1 MTKKE
6 KAKLFD
12 EYLKKLY
19 GDAQCGLEAEND
31 PFKLLVMA
39 ILSAQCTDAR
49 VNIVSKTLFEKLPD
63 AKAMAESKEG
73 ELEELIRSVGLYN
86 SKAKNLRA
94 CAKRICDT
102 YDGKVPSEMD
112 DLLTLGGVG
121 RKVANLIRGDI
132 YGLGGI
138 VADTHCIR
146 ITHRLGLTTKP
157 DPLTTEREL
166 DKLVEKSEQ
175 SDFCHRIVMFGRD
188 ICTARSPKCDSCEM
202 KGMCKSNTAK

>member
-19 GDAQCGLEAEND
+19 GDVECGLDSGGD
-31 PFKLLVMA
+31 PFRLLVMA
-39 ILSAQCTDAR
+39 ILSAQCTDVR

-102 YDGKVPSEMD
+102 YDGKVPKEME

-121 RKVANLIRGDI
+121 RKVANLVRGDI

-166 DKLVEKSEQ
+166 DKLIPKNEQ

-188 ICTARSPKCDSCEM
+188 VCTARGPKCDKCEM
-202 KGMCKSNTAK
+202 QSVCKYK

>member
-19 GDAQCGLEAEND
+19 GDVECGLDSGGD
-31 PFKLLVMA
+31 PFRLLVMA
-39 ILSAQCTDAR
+39 ILSAQCTDVR

-73 ELEELIRSVGLYN
+73 ELEELIHSVGLYN

-102 YDGKVPSEMD
+102 YDGKVPKEMD

-121 RKVANLIRGDI
+121 RKVANLVRGDI

-166 DKLVEKSEQ
+166 DKLIPKSEQ

-188 ICTARSPKCDSCEM
+188 VCTARSPKCDKCEM
-202 KGMCKSNTAK
+202 QSVCKYK

>member
-19 GDAQCGLEAEND
+19 GDVECGLDSGGD
-31 PFKLLVMA
+31 PFRLLVMA
-39 ILSAQCTDAR
+39 ILSAQCTDVR

-73 ELEELIRSVGLYN
+73 ELEKLIRSVGLYN

-102 YDGKVPSEMD
+102 YDGKVPKEMD

-121 RKVANLIRGDI
+121 RKVANLVRGDI

-166 DKLVEKSEQ
+166 DKLIPKNEQ

-188 ICTARSPKCDSCEM
+188 VCTARSPKCDKCEM
-202 KGMCKSNTAK
+202 QSVCKRK

>member
-6 KAKLFD
+6 KATLFD

-19 GDAQCGLEAEND
+19 GNVECGLESGGD
-31 PFKLLVMA
+31 PFRLLVMA
-39 ILSAQCTDAR
+39 ILSAQCTDVR

-102 YDGKVPSEMD
+102 YDGKVPKEME

-121 RKVANLIRGDI
+121 RKVANLVRGDI

-166 DKLVEKSEQ
+166 DKLIPKSEQ

-188 ICTARSPKCDSCEM
+188 ICTARSPKCDKCEM
-202 KGMCKSNTAK
+202 QSVCKYK

>member
-19 GDAQCGLEAEND
+19 GDVECGLDSGGD
-31 PFKLLVMA
+31 PFRLLVMA
-39 ILSAQCTDAR
+39 ILSAQCTDVR

-102 YDGKVPSEMD
+102 YDGKVPKEME

-121 RKVANLIRGDI
+121 RKVANLVRGDI

-166 DKLVEKSEQ
+166 DKLIPKSEQ

-188 ICTARSPKCDSCEM
+188 VCTARSPKCDKCEM
-202 KGMCKSNTAK
+202 QSVCKYK

>member
-6 KAKLFD
+6 KSKLFD

-19 GDAQCGLEAEND
+19 GDVECGLDSGGD
-31 PFKLLVMA
+31 PFRLLVMA
-39 ILSAQCTDAR
+39 ILSAQCTDVR

-102 YDGKVPSEMD
+102 YEGKVPKEME

-121 RKVANLIRGDI
+121 RKVANLVRGDI

-157 DPLTTEREL
+157 EPLTTEREL
-166 DKLVEKSEQ
+166 DKLIPKNEQ

-188 ICTARSPKCDSCEM
+188 VCTARSPKCSECEM
-202 KGMCKSNTAK
+202 QSVCKYK

>member
-6 KAKLFD
+6 KATLFD

-19 GDAQCGLEAEND
+19 GNVECGLDSDGD
-31 PFKLLVMA
+31 PFRLLVMA
-39 ILSAQCTDAR
+39 ILSAQCTDVR

-63 AKAMAESKEG
+63 AKAMAESKDG

-102 YDGKVPSEMD
+102 YDGKVPKEME

-121 RKVANLIRGDI
+121 RKVANLVRGDI

-166 DKLVEKSEQ
+166 DKLIPKSEQ

-188 ICTARSPKCDSCEM
+188 ICTARSPKCDKCEM
-202 KGMCKSNTAK
+202 QSVCKYK

>member
-6 KAKLFD
+6 KATLFD

-19 GDAQCGLEAEND
+19 GNVECGLDSGGD
-31 PFKLLVMA
+31 PFRLLVMA
-39 ILSAQCTDAR
+39 ILSAQCTDLR

-63 AKAMAESKEG
+63 AKAMAESKDG

-102 YDGKVPSEMD
+102 YDGKVPKEME

-121 RKVANLIRGDI
+121 RKVANLVRGDI

-166 DKLVEKSEQ
+166 DKLIPKSEQ

-188 ICTARSPKCDSCEM
+188 ICTARSPKCDKCEM
-202 KGMCKSNTAK
+202 QSVCKYK

>member
-19 GDAQCGLEAEND
+19 GDVECGLDSGGD
-31 PFKLLVMA
+31 PFRLLVMA
-39 ILSAQCTDAR
+39 ILSAQCTDVR

-102 YDGKVPSEMD
+102 YEGKVPKEMD

-121 RKVANLIRGDI
+121 RKVANLVRGDI

-166 DKLVEKSEQ
+166 DKLIPKSDQ

-188 ICTARSPKCDSCEM
+188 VCTARSPKCDKCEM
-202 KGMCKSNTAK
+202 QSVCKYK

>member
-6 KAKLFD
+6 KATLFD

-19 GDAQCGLEAEND
+19 GNVECGLDSGGD
-31 PFKLLVMA
+31 PFRLLVMA
-39 ILSAQCTDAR
+39 ILSAQCTDVR

-94 CAKRICDT
+94 CAKRICET
-102 YDGKVPSEMD
+102 YDGKVPKEME

-121 RKVANLIRGDI
+121 RKVANLVRGDI

-166 DKLVEKSEQ
+166 DKLIPKSEQ

-188 ICTARSPKCDSCEM
+188 ICTARSPKCDKCEM
-202 KGMCKSNTAK
+202 QSVCKYK

>member
-19 GDAQCGLEAEND
+19 GDVECGLDSGGD
-31 PFKLLVMA
+31 PFRLLVMA
-39 ILSAQCTDAR
+39 ILSAQCTDVR

-102 YDGKVPSEMD
+102 YEGKVPKEMD

-121 RKVANLIRGDI
+121 RKVANLVRGDI

-166 DKLVEKSEQ
+166 DKLIPKSEQ

-188 ICTARSPKCDSCEM
+188 VCTARSPKCSECEM
-202 KGMCKSNTAK
+202 QSVCKYK

>member
-19 GDAQCGLEAEND
+19 GDVECGLESGGD
-31 PFKLLVMA
+31 PFRLLVMA
-39 ILSAQCTDAR
+39 ILSAQCTDVR

-102 YDGKVPSEMD
+102 YDGKVPKEME

-121 RKVANLIRGDI
+121 RKVANLVRGDI

-166 DKLVEKSEQ
+166 DKLIPKSEQ

-188 ICTARSPKCDSCEM
+188 ICTARSPKCDKCEM
-202 KGMCKSNTAK
+202 QSVCKYK

>member
-6 KAKLFD
+6 KATLFD

-19 GDAQCGLEAEND
+19 GNVECGLDSGGD
-31 PFKLLVMA
+31 PFRLLVMA
-39 ILSAQCTDAR
+39 ILSAQCTDVR

-102 YDGKVPSEMD
+102 YDGKVPKEME

-121 RKVANLIRGDI
+121 RKVANLVRGDI

-166 DKLVEKSEQ
+166 DKLIPKSEQ

-188 ICTARSPKCDSCEM
+188 ICTARSPKCDKCEM
-202 KGMCKSNTAK
+202 QSVCKYK

>member
-6 KAKLFD
+6 KATLFD

-19 GDAQCGLEAEND
+19 GNVECGLDSGGD
-31 PFKLLVMA
+31 PFRLLVMA
-39 ILSAQCTDAR
+39 ILSAQCTDVR

-102 YDGKVPSEMD
+102 YDGKVPKEME

-121 RKVANLIRGDI
+121 RKVANLVRGDI

-166 DKLVEKSEQ
+166 DKLIPKCEQ

-188 ICTARSPKCDSCEM
+188 ICTARSPKCDKCEM
-202 KGMCKSNTAK
+202 QSVCKYK

>member
-6 KAKLFD
+6 KATLFD

-19 GDAQCGLEAEND
+19 GNVECGLDSGGD
-31 PFKLLVMA
+31 PFRLLVMA

-73 ELEELIRSVGLYN
+73 ELEELIRSIGLYN

-102 YDGKVPSEMD
+102 YDGKVPKEME

-121 RKVANLIRGDI
+121 RKVANLVRGDI

-166 DKLVEKSEQ
+166 DKLIPKSEQ

-188 ICTARSPKCDSCEM
+188 ICTARSPKCDKCEM
-202 KGMCKSNTAK
+202 QSVCKYK

>member
-6 KAKLFD
+6 KATLFD

-19 GDAQCGLEAEND
+19 GNVECGLDSGGD
-31 PFKLLVMA
+31 PFRLLVMA
-39 ILSAQCTDAR
+39 ILSAQCTDVR

-102 YDGKVPSEMD
+102 YDGKVPKEME

-121 RKVANLIRGDI
+121 RKVANLVRGDI

-166 DKLVEKSEQ
+166 DKLIPKSEQ

-188 ICTARSPKCDSCEM
+188 ICTARNPKCSECEM
-202 KGMCKSNTAK
+202 QSVCKYK

>member
-12 EYLKKLY
+12 EYLKNLY
-19 GDAQCGLEAEND
+19 GDVECGLDSGGD
-31 PFKLLVMA
+31 PFRLLVMA
-39 ILSAQCTDAR
+39 ILSAQCTDVR

-63 AKAMAESKEG
+63 ARSMAESKEG

-102 YDGKVPSEMD
+102 YDGIVPKGMD

-121 RKVANLIRGDI
+121 RKVANLVRGDI

-166 DKLVEKSEQ
+166 DKLIPKNEQ

-188 ICTARSPKCDSCEM
+188 ICTARSPKCDKCEM
-202 KGMCKSNTAK
+202 KNICKYK

>member
-19 GDAQCGLEAEND
+19 DNVECGLESGGD
-31 PFKLLVMA
+31 PFRLLVMA
-39 ILSAQCTDAR
+39 ILSAQCTDVR

-102 YDGKVPSEMD
+102 YDGKVPKEME

-121 RKVANLIRGDI
+121 RKVANLVRGDI

-166 DKLVEKSEQ
+166 DKLIPKSEQ

-188 ICTARSPKCDSCEM
+188 ICTARSPKCDKCEM
-202 KGMCKSNTAK
+202 KSVCKYK

>member
-6 KAKLFD
+6 KATLFD

-19 GDAQCGLEAEND
+19 GNVECGLDSGGD
-31 PFKLLVMA
+31 PFRLLVMA
-39 ILSAQCTDAR
+39 ILSAQCTDVR
-49 VNIVSKTLFEKLPD
+49 VNIVSKKLFEKLPD

-102 YDGKVPSEMD
+102 YDGKVPKEME

-121 RKVANLIRGDI
+121 RKVANLVRGDI

-166 DKLVEKSEQ
+166 DKLIPKNEQ

-188 ICTARSPKCDSCEM
+188 VCTARNPKCSECEM
-202 KGMCKSNTAK
+202 QSVCKYK

>member
-6 KAKLFD
+6 KARHFD
-12 EYLKKLY
+12 EYLKTLY
-19 GDAQCGLEAEND
+19 GNVECGLDSGGD
-31 PFKLLVMA
+31 PFRLLVMA
-39 ILSAQCTDAR
+39 ILSAQCTDVR

-102 YDGKVPSEMD
+102 YDGKVPKEME

-121 RKVANLIRGDI
+121 RKVANLVRGDI

-146 ITHRLGLTTKP
+146 ITHRLGLTSKP

-166 DKLVEKSEQ
+166 DKLIPKNEQ

-188 ICTARSPKCDSCEM
+188 VCTARSPKCDMCEM
-202 KGMCKSNTAK
+202 KSVCKYK

>member
-12 EYLKKLY
+12 EYLKNLY
-19 GDAQCGLEAEND
+19 GDVECGLDSGGD
-31 PFKLLVMA
+31 PFRLLVMA

-63 AKAMAESKEG
+63 ARSMAESKEG

-102 YDGKVPSEMD
+102 YDGIVPKEMD

-121 RKVANLIRGDI
+121 RKVANLVRGDI

-166 DKLVEKSEQ
+166 DKLIPKNEQ

-188 ICTARSPKCDSCEM
+188 ICTARSPKCDKCEM
-202 KGMCKSNTAK
+202 INICKYK

>member
-19 GDAQCGLEAEND
+19 GDVECGLDSGGD
-31 PFKLLVMA
+31 PFRLLVMA
-39 ILSAQCTDAR
+39 ILSAQCTDVR

-102 YDGKVPSEMD
+102 YDGKVPKEME

-121 RKVANLIRGDI
+121 RKVANLVRGDI

-166 DKLVEKSEQ
+166 DKLIPKTEQ

-188 ICTARSPKCDSCEM
+188 VCTARSPKCDKCEM
-202 KGMCKSNTAK
+202 QSVCKRK

>member
-6 KAKLFD
+6 KATLFD

-19 GDAQCGLEAEND
+19 GNVECGLDSGGD
-31 PFKLLVMA
+31 PFRLLVMA
-39 ILSAQCTDAR
+39 ILSAQCTDVR

-94 CAKRICDT
+94 CARRICDT
-102 YDGKVPSEMD
+102 YDGKVPKEME

-121 RKVANLIRGDI
+121 RKVANLVRGDI

-166 DKLVEKSEQ
+166 DKLIPKSEQ

-188 ICTARSPKCDSCEM
+188 ICTARSPKCDKCEM
-202 KGMCKSNTAK
+202 QSVCKYK

>member
-19 GDAQCGLEAEND
+19 GDVECGLDSGGD
-31 PFKLLVMA
+31 PFRLLVMA
-39 ILSAQCTDAR
+39 ILSAQCTDVR

-102 YDGKVPSEMD
+102 YDGKVPKEMD

-121 RKVANLIRGDI
+121 RKVANLVRGDI

-166 DKLVEKSEQ
+166 DKLIPKSEQ

-188 ICTARSPKCDSCEM
+188 VCTARSPKCDKCEM
-202 KGMCKSNTAK
+202 QSVCKYK

>member
-12 EYLKKLY
+12 EYLKNLY
-19 GDAQCGLEAEND
+19 GDVECGLDSGGD
-31 PFKLLVMA
+31 PFRLLVMA

-63 AKAMAESKEG
+63 ARSMAESKEG

-102 YDGKVPSEMD
+102 YDGIVPKEMD

-121 RKVANLIRGDI
+121 RKVANLVRGDI

-157 DPLTTEREL
+157 EALTTEREL
-166 DKLVEKSEQ
+166 DKLIPKNEQ

-188 ICTARSPKCDSCEM
+188 ICTARSPKCDKCEM
-202 KGMCKSNTAK
+202 KNICKYK

>member
-6 KAKLFD
+6 KAALFD

-19 GDAQCGLEAEND
+19 GNVECGLDSGGD
-31 PFKLLVMA
+31 PFRLLVMA

-102 YDGKVPSEMD
+102 YDGKVPKEME

-121 RKVANLIRGDI
+121 RKVANLVRGDI

-166 DKLVEKSEQ
+166 DKLIPKSEQ

-188 ICTARSPKCDSCEM
+188 VCTARSPKCDKCEM
-202 KGMCKSNTAK
+202 QSVCKYK

>member
-19 GDAQCGLEAEND
+19 GNVECGLESGGD
-31 PFKLLVMA
+31 PFRLLVMA
-39 ILSAQCTDAR
+39 ILSAQCTDVR

-102 YDGKVPSEMD
+102 YDGKVPKEME

-121 RKVANLIRGDI
+121 RKVANLVRGDI

-166 DKLVEKSEQ
+166 DKLIPKSEQ

-188 ICTARSPKCDSCEM
+188 ICTARSPKCDKCEM
-202 KGMCKSNTAK
+202 QSVCKYK

>member
-6 KAKLFD
+6 KAALFD

-19 GDAQCGLEAEND
+19 GNVECGLESGGD
-31 PFKLLVMA
+31 PFRLLVMA
-39 ILSAQCTDAR
+39 ILSAQCTDVR

-102 YDGKVPSEMD
+102 YDGKVPKEME

-121 RKVANLIRGDI
+121 RKVANLVRGDI

-166 DKLVEKSEQ
+166 DKLIPKSEQ

-188 ICTARSPKCDSCEM
+188 VCTARSPKCDKCEM
-202 KGMCKSNTAK
+202 QSVCKYK

>member
-12 EYLKKLY
+12 EYLKNLY
-19 GDAQCGLEAEND
+19 GDVECGLDSGGD
-31 PFKLLVMA
+31 PFRLLVMA

-63 AKAMAESKEG
+63 ARSMAESKEG
-73 ELEELIRSVGLYN
+73 ELEELIHSDGLYI

-102 YDGKVPSEMD
+102 YEGKVPKEMG

-121 RKVANLIRGDI
+121 RKVANLVRGDI

-166 DKLVEKSEQ
+166 DKLIPKNEQ

-188 ICTARSPKCDSCEM
+188 ICTARSPKCDKCEM
-202 KGMCKSNTAK
+202 KNICKYK

>member
-6 KAKLFD
+6 KATLFD

-19 GDAQCGLEAEND
+19 GNVECGLDSGGD
-31 PFKLLVMA
+31 PFRLLVMA
-39 ILSAQCTDAR
+39 ILSAQCTDVR

-102 YDGKVPSEMD
+102 YDGKVPKEME

-121 RKVANLIRGDI
+121 RKVANIVRGDI
-132 YGLGGI
+132 YGLGG
-138 VADTHCIR
+138 
-146 ITHRLGLTTKP
+146 
-157 DPLTTEREL
+157 
-166 DKLVEKSEQ
+166 S
-175 SDFCHRIVMFGRD
+175 
-188 ICTARSPKCDSCEM
+188 
-202 KGMCKSNTAK
+202 

>member
-6 KAKLFD
+6 KAALFD

-19 GDAQCGLEAEND
+19 GDVECGLESGGD
-31 PFKLLVMA
+31 PFRLLVMA
-39 ILSAQCTDAR
+39 ILSAQCTDVR

-102 YDGKVPSEMD
+102 YDGKVPKEME

-121 RKVANLIRGDI
+121 RKVANLVRGDI

-166 DKLVEKSEQ
+166 DKLIPKSEQ

-188 ICTARSPKCDSCEM
+188 VCTARSPKCDKCEM
-202 KGMCKSNTAK
+202 QSVCKYK

>member
-19 GDAQCGLEAEND
+19 GDVECGLDSGGD
-31 PFKLLVMA
+31 PFRLLVMA
-39 ILSAQCTDAR
+39 ILSAQCTDVR

-102 YDGKVPSEMD
+102 YEGKVPKEMD

-121 RKVANLIRGDI
+121 RKVANLVRGDI

-166 DKLVEKSEQ
+166 DKLIPKNEQ

-188 ICTARSPKCDSCEM
+188 VCTARSPKCSECEM
-202 KGMCKSNTAK
+202 QSVCKYK

>member
-6 KAKLFD
+6 KATLFD

-19 GDAQCGLEAEND
+19 GNVECGLDSGGD
-31 PFKLLVMA
+31 PFRLLVMA
-39 ILSAQCTDAR
+39 ILSAQCTDVR

-102 YDGKVPSEMD
+102 YDGKVPKEME

-121 RKVANLIRGDI
+121 RKVANLVRGDI

-166 DKLVEKSEQ
+166 DKLIPKNEQ

-188 ICTARSPKCDSCEM
+188 VCTARNPKCSECEM
-202 KGMCKSNTAK
+202 QSVCKYK